1 MNNDLNEKKGNRNS
15 KRIFITVTLILLLI
29 ISTTGA
35 TYAYFAIS
43 ASNST
48 VVTGTTAE
56 VGLTLDVREE
66 TLKTPNTG
74 VMVPQLATAIGSA
87 INTTNKCVDGNGNI
101 VCKVYEITI
110 TNNSTAAIEVNGTI
124 SFASGTNGV
133 ALASNLKWRR
143 TESTTA
149 LASATTGSYAAAG
162 VTAAAAT
169 TDLIAGTACTVGSGT
184 DCTSVSLGA
193 NGSQKYY
200 IVVWINE
207 ISTGDQYGV
216 DGNRTFVGTIA
227 FTASNGKG
235 VTSTITS

>member
-1 MNNDLNEKKGNRNS
+1 MNNEANNGRGNRNS

-48 VVTGTTAE
+48 VVTGTTAS
-56 VGLTLDVREE
+56 VGLTLNVSEA

-87 INTTNKCVDGNGNI
+87 INNTNKCVDANGNI

-110 TNNSTAAIEVNGTI
+110 TNNSTAAVEVNGTI
-124 SFASGTNGV
+124 AFASGTSGV
-133 ALASNLKWRR
+133 TLASNLKWRR
-143 TESTTA
+143 IESATA
-149 LASATTGSYAAAG
+149 LSSTTTGSYAATG
-162 VTAAAAT
+162 VTAATAT
-169 TDLIAGTACTVGSGT
+169 TDLTTGTACTVGSGT
-184 DCTSVSLGA
+184 GCTPISLGA

-207 ISTGDQYGV
+207 ISTGDQSAV
-216 DGNRTFVGTIA
+216 DGDRTFVGTIN